1 MTEIEALLSNLM
13 LINTFTI
20 GFIINFINSLNYQD
34 LVDLDKRFFTTWPA
48 STTVWDID
56 APESV
61 NDVIIISQVLCMRC
75 WTSLICL
82 SISMFI
88 SVGLIVGFYNSECKY
103 DYDVFKYWIVPARFL
118 IFTAYALFLTGS
130 IFLYGATTVFSYG
143 NFPKYCQLKYMTL
156 GVYADINSVYN
167 STSGDIIEG
176 CVDANIVNYQGGNY
190 QTTINTVG
198 SIMVVVVFLSSHFMR
213 YFLTLFSTGNKFID
227 GDVQRSTEGEL

>member
-20 GFIINFINSLNYQD
+20 GFIINFINNLNYQD

-143 NFPKYCQLKYMTL
+143 NFKGKKRLFRQTI
-156 GVYADINSVYN
+156 D
-167 STSGDIIEG
+167 
-176 CVDANIVNYQGGNY
+176 DAH
-190 QTTINTVG
+190 
-198 SIMVVVVFLSSHFMR
+198 SFLSRDETQEEMEKRAREEATKSFYKAFEKKLQMLNQEP
-213 YFLTLFSTGNKFID
+213 LTMKEQKGLG
-227 GDVQRSTEGEL
+227 RR

>member
-88 SVGLIVGFYNSECKY
+88 SVGLIVG
-103 DYDVFKYWIVPARFL
+103 FL